1 MKRRHALT
9 SILVSAL
16 VVTAWLALC
25 PAQSEAGFQWATPYV
40 SAVAGYDSNVRRI
53 SSTSPPAGQEVEGD
67 GRAVFL
73 ASLGANY
80 DGGGRLRAALEARPY
95 YVKYFNINEFDR
107 ADVFAAGEL
116 FYGMSDRWK
125 LEVLDRFRYT
135 YFTGRDFDRLYNS
148 LEPAVVW
155 DLSRRWEAAAQYR
168 YMYRDNPRRILDWW
182 QAHGAGGWVGV
193 DATDRL
199 SLKAFGRVDFQ
210 SQQFV
215 FPRGNEGE
223 RYWADL
229 SGRYFLGSK
238 TLLMGKYLFQ
248 KDDMAVAFAPG
259 PDYDVL
265 GDPAD
270 DFADGIL
277 QSLRFM
283 EDADNNYRKHLLVLL
298 SHTSIHEGTFLE
310 AFLLYQD
317 KLFDQT
323 VIQLPDR
330 PRRHDRT
337 YVAQVYI
344 LSPLGR
350 GFSLLGTVRYEQN
363 DSNDARRDFHYTI
376 VGAGLKWSF

>member
-1 MKRRHALT
+1 MRRRSAHASFVVLT
-9 SILVSAL
+9 AI
-16 VVTAWLALC
+16 LALG
-25 PAQSEAGFQWATPYV
+25 PVRSEAGFQWATPYV

-53 SSTSPPAGQEVEGD
+53 SSSSPPADQEVEGD
-67 GRAVFL
+67 GRAVLL
-73 ASLGANY
+73 ASVGATY
-80 DGGGRLRAALEARPY
+80 DDGGRLRAALEARPY
-95 YVKYFNINEFDR
+95 YVKYVDLNEFDR
-107 ADVFAAGEL
+107 ADGFAAGEL
-116 FYGMSDRWK
+116 YYRMSDGWT
-125 LEVLDRFRYT
+125 LELLDRFRYT
-135 YFTGRDFDRLYNS
+135 NFTGRDFERLYNS
-148 LEPAVVW
+148 IEPAVIW
-155 DLSRRWEAAAQYR
+155 NASRRWEAAAQYR

-182 QAHGAGGWVGV
+182 QASGVGGWVGL
-193 DATDRL
+193 DATDRM

-229 SGRYFLGSK
+229 SARYFLGSS

-248 KDDMAVAFAPG
+248 EDRMDVAFAPG
-259 PDYDVL
+259 FDYDVL

-310 AFLLYQD
+310 AFFLFQD
-317 KLFDQT
+317 KLFEQP

-330 PRRHDRT
+330 PRRRDRT
-337 YVAQVYI
+337 YVAQVYL

-363 DSNDARRDFHYTI
+363 DSNDGRRDYHYAI
-376 VGAGLKWSF
+376 VGAGFKWSF